1 MSPLASSAADG
12 IRIPMSTPSPAA
24 SSGPPRSPAAPIG
37 TPSADTFPGM
47 LKVHRGQLIAVAAIG
62 LVLGIVGVVFPG
74 ATLLTIAIIF
84 GSYLIVSGIFRI
96 NVAFVADSLSA
107 GMRVLTGVFGALI
120 VVAGIL
126 ALSNP
131 FAELVILAIVIGV
144 GWVLEGI
151 IDIAAAVRGVVSPRW
166 FGLVSGVV
174 AIAAGV
180 AMFVLPA
187 AGLVSLLVIGSVLM
201 IVVSLT
207 TLLTL
212 PRKRRS

>member
-1 MSPLASSAADG
+1 MTTPPPRPSSSASDV
-12 IRIPMSTPSPAA
+12 PPS
-24 SSGPPRSPAAPIG
+24 GG
-37 TPSADTFPGM
+37 VADTLPGM
-47 LKVHRGQLIAVAAIG
+47 LKVHRGQLIAVAIIG
-62 LVLGIVGVVFPG
+62 LVLGIVGIVFPG
-74 ATLLTIAIIF
+74 ATLLTVALVF

-96 NVAFVADSLSA
+96 NAAFVADGLSA
-107 GMRVLTGVFGALI
+107 GMRVLTGAFGALI

-151 IDIAAAVRGVVSPRW
+151 VDITAAVRGAVSPRW

-174 AIAAGV
+174 SIAAGV

-187 AGLVSLLVIGSVLM
+187 AGLVSLLVIGSVLL

-212 PRKRRS
+212 PRTRTRRGA

>member
-1 MSPLASSAADG
+1 MT
-12 IRIPMSTPSPAA
+12 TPSPAA
-24 SSGPPRSPAAPIG
+24 GPPRS
-37 TPSADTFPGM
+37 SASTAGATASDTFPGM
-47 LKVHRGQLIAVAAIG
+47 LKVHRGQLIAVAVIG

-74 ATLLTIAIIF
+74 ATLLTIAIVF

-96 NVAFVADSLSA
+96 NVAFVADSLSV
-107 GMRVLTGVFGALI
+107 GMRVLTGALGALI

-151 IDIAAAVRGVVSPRW
+151 IDIAAAVRGVVAPRW

-174 AIAAGV
+174 SIAAGV

-187 AGLVSLLVIGSVLM
+187 AGLVSLLLIGSVLM

-212 PRKRRS
+212 PRRLRA